1 MRTNRSYLLGIVG
14 LIFLLINSNFASG
27 QEERIL
33 SYNSDIQLNPENELM
48 VTETIKVVAKGIEI
62 RRGIFRVLPENKSK
76 SNPLKDVS
84 YDIVSVK
91 RDGKEEPYH
100 LKNENSNTVV
110 YIGEKNEYLDPG
122 IYVYELQY
130 KSSNHVG
137 FFKDYDELYWNV
149 TGNDWSFHIDSVSAT
164 IHLPAS
170 AKILQQSCYT
180 GYAGSTNTNC
190 TSQKLSD
197 TEINWSAVGLNSNEG
212 LTVAVGF
219 PKNIIAPPPPPGF
232 GQKYA
237 LLLFAI
243 IVVFLLLIYYF
254 FTWSKYGKDP
264 EAPAVYPIFESP
276 DAISPAILGYVDA
289 EYFKND
295 FVTASIVNLAV
306 KGYLKINEKEN
317 KVLLGLFKDTNYSL
331 TKLKNAD
338 SSLPME
344 EAMLLNKLF
353 SSSNE
358 LSLTGTYDPNI
369 KNAVTAYTD
378 SIKSQYSNFI
388 NKGNNFKLIVA
399 PSVMIALAIIL
410 ISIFDA
416 MMIDR
421 LLPLFVIAIFG
432 TVSLFI
438 ISFIF
443 GFMGKRFYKTMWLI
457 AILEMGLLLYLSYH
471 ILYIAEDHLE
481 NNLTALAIVLL
492 FGAASIMFYTYLIRK
507 PSAEKLK
514 LQSQIKG
521 FGMYLS
527 AAEEEQLKFF
537 NSPKMTPEIFEK
549 FLPFAMVLG
558 ADKIWGE
565 KFDNMLKSA
574 SIQNTTYNSSWYS
587 GSHLS
592 PALFSSSLNS
602 SFSHSIQSASTPPSS
617 SGSGGGGSSGGGGG
631 GGGGGGW

>member
-1 MRTNRSYLLGIVG
+1 
-14 LIFLLINSNFASG
+14 
-27 QEERIL
+27 
-33 SYNSDIQLNPENELM
+33 
-48 VTETIKVVAKGIEI
+48 
-62 RRGIFRVLPENKSK
+62 
-76 SNPLKDVS
+76 
-84 YDIVSVK
+84 
-91 RDGKEEPYH
+91 
-100 LKNENSNTVV
+100 
-110 YIGEKNEYLDPG
+110 
-122 IYVYELQY
+122 
-130 KSSNHVG
+130 
-137 FFKDYDELYWNV
+137 
-149 TGNDWSFHIDSVSAT
+149 
-164 IHLPAS
+164 
-170 AKILQQSCYT
+170 
-180 GYAGSTNTNC
+180 
-190 TSQKLSD
+190 
-197 TEINWSAVGLNSNEG
+197 
-212 LTVAVGF
+212 
-219 PKNIIAPPPPPGF
+219 
-232 GQKYA
+232 
-237 LLLFAI
+237 
-243 IVVFLLLIYYF
+243 
-254 FTWSKYGKDP
+254 
-264 EAPAVYPIFESP
+264 
-276 DAISPAILGYVDA
+276 
-289 EYFKND
+289 
-295 FVTASIVNLAV
+295 LAV

-317 KVLLGLFKDTNYSL
+317 KVLFGLIKDTDYSL

-338 SSLPME
+338 SSLPTE

-353 SSSNE
+353 SSSSE

-388 NKGNNFKLIVA
+388 SKGNNFKLIVA

-471 ILYIAEDHLE
+471 TLYIAEDHLE

>member
-1 MRTNRSYLLGIVG
+1 MRTNRSYLLGIVS
-14 LIFLLINSNFASG
+14 LIFILINSNFASG
-27 QEERIL
+27 QEEKIL

-48 VTETIKVVAKGIEI
+48 VTETIKVVAKGIDI

-84 YDIVSVK
+84 YEIVSVK

-149 TGNDWSFHIDSVSAT
+149 TGNEWSFHIDSVSAT

-254 FTWSKYGKDP
+254 FTWNKYGKDP

-317 KVLLGLFKDTNYSL
+317 KVLFGLIKDTDYSL

-338 SSLPME
+338 SSLPTE

-353 SSSNE
+353 SSSSE

-388 NKGNNFKLIVA
+388 SKGNNFKLIVA

-537 NSPKMTPEIFEK
+537 NSPKMNPEIFEK

>member
-1 MRTNRSYLLGIVG
+1 MRTNRSYLLGIVS
-14 LIFLLINSNFASG
+14 LIFILINSNFASG
-27 QEERIL
+27 QEEKIL
-33 SYNSDIQLNPENELM
+33 SYHSDIQLNSENELL

-100 LKNENSNTVV
+100 LKNENGNTVV

-149 TGNDWSFHIDSVSAT
+149 TGNEWSFHIDSVSAT

-190 TSQKLSD
+190 ASQKLSD
-197 TEINWSAVGLNSNEG
+197 TEISWSAVGLNSNEG

-254 FTWSKYGKDP
+254 FTWNKYGKDP

-317 KVLLGLFKDTNYSL
+317 KVLFGLIKDTDYSL

-338 SSLPME
+338 SSLPTE

-353 SSSNE
+353 SSSSE

-388 NKGNNFKLIVA
+388 SKGNNFKLIVA

>member
-1 MRTNRSYLLGIVG
+1 M
-14 LIFLLINSNFASG
+14 
-27 QEERIL
+27 
-33 SYNSDIQLNPENELM
+33 
-48 VTETIKVVAKGIEI
+48 TETIKVVAKGIDI

-84 YDIVSVK
+84 YEIVSVK

-149 TGNDWSFHIDSVSAT
+149 TGNEWSFHIDSVSAT

-190 TSQKLSD
+190 ASQKLSD
-197 TEINWSAVGLNSNEG
+197 TEISWSAVGLNSNEG

-254 FTWSKYGKDP
+254 FTWNKYGKDP

-317 KVLLGLFKDTNYSL
+317 KVLFGLIKDTDYSL

-338 SSLPME
+338 SSLPTE

-353 SSSNE
+353 SSSSE

-574 SIQNTTYNSSWYS
+574 S
-587 GSHLS
+587 
-592 PALFSSSLNS
+592 
-602 SFSHSIQSASTPPSS
+602 
-617 SGSGGGGSSGGGGG
+617 
-631 GGGGGGW
+631 

>member
-27 QEERIL
+27 QEEKIL
-33 SYNSDIQLNPENELM
+33 SYHSDIQLNSENELL
-48 VTETIKVVAKGIEI
+48 VTETIKVVAKGIDI

-84 YDIVSVK
+84 YEIVSVK

-149 TGNDWSFHIDSVSAT
+149 TGNEWSFHIDSVSAT

-190 TSQKLSD
+190 ASQKLSD
-197 TEINWSAVGLNSNEG
+197 TEISWSAVGLNSNEG

-254 FTWSKYGKDP
+254 FTWNKYGKDP

-317 KVLLGLFKDTNYSL
+317 KVLFGLIKDTDYSL

-338 SSLPME
+338 SSLPTE

-353 SSSNE
+353 SSSSE

>member
-1 MRTNRSYLLGIVG
+1 MRTNRSYLLGIVS
-14 LIFLLINSNFASG
+14 LIFILINSNFASG
-27 QEERIL
+27 QEEKIL
-33 SYNSDIQLNPENELM
+33 SYHSDIQLNSENELL
-48 VTETIKVVAKGIEI
+48 VTETIKVVAKGIDI

-84 YDIVSVK
+84 YEIVSVK

-149 TGNDWSFHIDSVSAT
+149 TGNEWSFHIDSVSAT

-190 TSQKLSD
+190 ASQKLSD
-197 TEINWSAVGLNSNEG
+197 TEISWSAVGLNSNEG

-254 FTWSKYGKDP
+254 FTWNKYGKDP

-317 KVLLGLFKDTNYSL
+317 KVLFGLIKDTDYSL

-338 SSLPME
+338 SSLPTE

-353 SSSNE
+353 SSSSE

-388 NKGNNFKLIVA
+388 SKGNNFKLIVA